1 MLMFTEDFPL
11 TCRKLRL
18 TTLNR
23 IKGIPKNDNSGWLEM
38 TMGNNSW
45 QNWTTERKD
54 SLLLTKNYFDLQL
67 LWKKNNQGYNTWQRT
82 FSKHKIDL
90 DQHHSSKLIK
100 SSYISSWFSLFS
112 VFLSCILQKNLQQI
126 GKSLMWIY
134 FEIHFFGT
142 ILIAIKI
149 FHWCLLQTFCSEW

>member
-67 LWKKNNQGYNTWQRT
+67 LWEKKQGLHDRERFQNI
-82 FSKHKIDL
+82 IDL
-90 DQHHSSKLIK
+90 NQHHSSKSIK
-100 SSYISSWFSLFS
+100 SSYISSWFYT
-112 VFLSCILQKNLQQI
+112 VFCISEL
-126 GKSLMWIY
+126 
-134 FEIHFFGT
+134 HFT
-142 ILIAIKI
+142 KEHTTNWKI
-149 FHWCLLQTFCSEW
+149 FNVHIF

>member
-1 MLMFTEDFPL
+1 MSENRYIYILFLAQNLLHLSVFMMVMFTEDIPL

-45 QNWTTERKD
+45 QNWTTERKS
-54 SLLLTKNYFDLQL
+54 SLLLTKKIFWLTITV
-67 LWKKNNQGYNTWQRT
+67 KKKTRVTIHDRESFQNI
-82 FSKHKIDL
+82 IDL

-100 SSYISSWFSLFS
+100 SSYISSWFYT
-112 VFLSCILQKNLQQI
+112 VFCISEL
-126 GKSLMWIY
+126 
-134 FEIHFFGT
+134 HFT
-142 ILIAIKI
+142 KELKTNWKI
-149 FHWCLLQTFCSEW
+149 FNVHIF

>member
-1 MLMFTEDFPL
+1 MLMFTADFPL

-45 QNWTTERKD
+45 QNWTTERKG
-54 SLLLTKNYFDLQL
+54 SLLLTKKIFWLTNTV
-67 LWKKNNQGYNTWQRT
+67 KKNPGLQYMTENVFKTLLTLINITHLNQLKAVI
-82 FSKHKIDL
+82 F
-90 DQHHSSKLIK
+90 HHD
-100 SSYISSWFSLFS
+100 FTLFS

-126 GKSLMWIY
+126 GKSLMCIY
-134 FEIHFFGT
+134 FKIHFFRN
-142 ILIAIKI
+142 ILIAIKK
-149 FHWCLLQTFCSEW
+149 FPPVFTSNFL